1 MDIESDNPDHG
12 FQFPGEFELCAMG
25 VAAAK
30 LELHLPRQLAEA
42 GIQVLH
48 GAVTWKASSNG
59 KYVSVR
65 IPFLA
70 PDRDAHDRAHAV
82 LRDHPDVKWTL

>member
-1 MDIESDNPDHG
+1 MEIHSDNPDHG
-12 FQFPGEFELCAMG
+12 FQFPGQFELCAMG
-25 VAAAK
+25 PASAG
-30 LELHLPRQLAEA
+30 LEAELPRQLGDA

-48 GAVTWKASSNG
+48 GAVTSKPSSNG

-70 PDRDAHDRAHAV
+70 ASREDHDRAHAI
-82 LRDHPDVKWTL
+82 LRAHPDVKWTL

>member
-1 MDIESDNPDHG
+1 MDIHSDNPDHG
-12 FQFPGEFELCAMG
+12 FQYPGQFELCAMG
-25 VAAAK
+25 LTAAA
-30 LELHLPRQLAEA
+30 LDAHLPRQLEAA

-48 GAVTWKASSNG
+48 GAVTTRPSSNG

-70 PDRDAHDRAHAV
+70 ASREDHERAHDV
-82 LRDHPDVKWTL
+82 LRANPDVKWTI